1 MKQIFLKLVATAL
14 CCISANLSFAQG
26 ADGAIEVIEQ
36 MGQQE
41 IQDIQNNWG
50 QVAEAQEHILE
61 GIEQFG
67 NFLQIAESGL
77 DLYNASQALDN
88 DECVPDFTTDAQG
101 MMPSSCD
108 EDAGCAGCYQ
118 EAINRLTTVRK
129 SLARMSCIYMNTK
142 NFTQSAIA
150 FGDNVAGIHGVTGL
164 AWQSERKGIQQ
175 AYENFKRTYDR
186 KYVDLMNSLQ
196 ISLNKINECE
206 AKFGVRDWYQKF
218 GFMYFEMMKEKYK
231 RND

>member
-1 MKQIFLKLVATAL
+1 MKQKLLKLITTAL
-14 CCISANLSFAQG
+14 FCCCTAVLFAQS
-26 ADGAIEVIEQ
+26 ADDAIEVIEQ

-41 IQDIQNNWG
+41 IQDIQNSWG
-50 QVAEAQEHILE
+50 QIAEAQEHILE
-61 GIEQFG
+61 GLEQFG
-67 NFLQIAESGL
+67 EFVEIAQSGV
-77 DLYNASQALDN
+77 DLYNASQALDEN
-88 DECVPDFTTDAQG
+88 ECVPDFTTDAQG
-101 MMPSSCD
+101 MMPTSCD
-108 EDAGCAGCYQ
+108 EDAGCTDCYQ
-118 EAINRLTTVRK
+118 EAIDRLTTVRK

-164 AWQSERKGIQQ
+164 AWQSERRGIQ
-175 AYENFKRTYDR
+175 ASYENFKKTYDR

>member
-1 MKQIFLKLVATAL
+1 MKQTFLRLVIMVMS
-14 CCISANLSFAQG
+14 CCSSVFIFAQG
-26 ADGAIEVIEQ
+26 ADGTIEVIEQ

-41 IQDIQNNWG
+41 IQNIQNSWG
-50 QVAEAQEHILE
+50 QIAEAQEHIME
-61 GIEQFG
+61 GLEQFG
-67 NFLQIAESGL
+67 DFVEIAESAM
-77 DLYNASQALDN
+77 DLYNASQALDEN
-88 DECVPDFTTDAQG
+88 ECVPDFTTDAQG
-101 MMPSSCD
+101 MMPTSCD
-108 EDAGCAGCYQ
+108 EDAGCTDCYQ
-118 EAINRLTTVRK
+118 QAIDRLTVVRK

-164 AWQSERKGIQQ
+164 AWQSERKGIQ
-175 AYENFKRTYDR
+175 ASYENFKKTYDR
-186 KYVDLMNSLQ
+186 KYTDLMSSLQ
-196 ISLNKINECE
+196 TALNQINQCE